1 MFGRKKTISDG
12 IDMTSLNNEVDHT
25 LITFKKEMTEFVPDV
40 VTREDADRYV
50 KDHAEAILKRISDA
64 SIVYSRK
71 VIDLKKKRNEIDAG
85 SFLDSNE
92 NTVLAKLDLTIKLL
106 EESYIQ
112 IFQIVNPDSPRSLV
126 HYYTQTEIADLSR
139 GNQSV
144 LPENHDRMPK
154 DLIDRLA
161 DEYIEKYLP
170 DDSVIKTCA
179 MSPSKTTPEK
189 VLQAICVGD
198 YIGQPYGKALSA
210 SCFDVENP
218 LDTYVTHD
226 FTDNAFLSFAIY
238 DVCKSIKEIEN
249 ASVKTNGVI
258 VQAYDMFVSSLQYY
272 ASMFPDVG
280 YEPRFYSWAVDRT
293 GNCESWSNDGTAR
306 ACIIGAFFNDIKDVI
321 RYAIVSAYATHSHRT
336 GEQGAVFAAVCMW
349 MALHGA
355 AKHEI
360 RDYVLLKSD
369 DIVCLPEE
377 LDGAPEKIFD
387 LLLLPDDINALADEN
402 GRTYTLSGVRTL
414 SQALISFLNASNMK
428 ECLLNSMKFPCDTAT
443 VDAISCGIAV
453 SYFASINKEI
463 SYLDQIIGSK
473 DDESVSYPTAFIMKR
488 LAEL

>member
-1 MFGRKKTISDG
+1 MFGRKKSVSEC
-12 IDMTSLNNEVDHT
+12 IDATSLNDDVDHA

-40 VTREDADRYV
+40 ITRKDADRYV
-50 KDHAEAILKRISDA
+50 KEHAETILKRISDA
-64 SIVYSRK
+64 SLVYSRK
-71 VIDLKKKRNEIDAG
+71 VIELKKKRNEIDAV
-85 SFLDSNE
+85 SFLDSDKKS
-92 NTVLAKLDLTIKLL
+92 VIAKLDLNIKLL

-154 DLIDRLA
+154 DLIDRLT

-170 DDSVIKTCA
+170 DESVIKTCV
-179 MSPSKTTPEK
+179 SLPSKTTPEK

-210 SCFDVENP
+210 SCFDIENP

-226 FTDNAFLSFAIY
+226 FTDNAFLSFAMY

-258 VQAYDMFVSSLQYY
+258 VQVYDMFVSSLQYY

-306 ACIIGAFFNDIKDVI
+306 ACIIGTFFNDIEDVI

-387 LLLLPDDINALADEN
+387 LLLLPDDINALAEEN

-428 ECLLNSMKFPCDTAT
+428 ECLSNSMKFPCDTAT
-443 VDAISCGIAV
+443 VDAISCGIAA

-463 SYLDQIIGSK
+463 PYIDQIIGLK
-473 DDESVSYPTAFIMKR
+473 DDKSVSYPTAFIMKR